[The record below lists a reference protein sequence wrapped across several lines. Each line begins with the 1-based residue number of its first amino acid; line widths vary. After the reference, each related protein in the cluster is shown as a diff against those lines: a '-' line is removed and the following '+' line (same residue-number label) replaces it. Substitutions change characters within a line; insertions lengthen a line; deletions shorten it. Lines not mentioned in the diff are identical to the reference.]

1 MQEPSCIGALPNC
14 GMANVRQSP
23 DQDQPD
29 FPQEV
34 YPRIPNVWPY
44 ALISGSRLQPISIDS
59 MLSRFLSR
67 PLFLLLLV
75 TGLFTFL
82 IQSGELGT
90 SDTTHRLQVAHS
102 LWTGQPQVFPA
113 EYPEFGLHGRG
124 GRLYA
129 WYGIGQSLL
138 MLPADLVGSAAS
150 HLPFWGEYVE
160 SQTDPA
166 IRSIVVSVSTNVL
179 LNVLTAL
186 AAFHLLSLLGFT
198 EVESVLG
205 TLGLLL
211 ATTHLHYAQNMQE
224 NNYIFLLTITG
235 FALQYKWLRT
245 GDRRALFWGSAALG
259 LNLLTRVTTALDIF
273 GAACFVL
280 LAGLLARRAERGDV
294 VAPAA
299 SVGGY
304 IRGVLPIYAFFLL
317 IDRIYQYIRF
327 GSWTNTYVAVF
338 GREQRQ
344 MDPTLPAS
352 FPFNRG
358 WFEGGLHS
366 GILGPF
372 FMPEKT
378 IFLFDPLI
386 VLTLLLTILLWKRL
400 APAVRAFLIASFV
413 MLAAYIV
420 FYARYNWWAGDF
432 AWGDRYISSAVQLT
446 SLLAVALLV
455 RYRKTMGNA
464 IWRLGIAMTAISFV
478 IQCASL
484 AFWLPLEIYQMESLG
499 HPTWVVFL
507 RFKNILAFALHK
519 RAAWGLNT
527 PAMFEDPWDAVH
539 ITTWNFLPSL
549 LRHVGVAPMW
559 VVHVLYGVWVLAG
572 IALALA
578 IWRLTRVLN
587 KKQAA
592 EPVIA

>member
-1 MQEPSCIGALPNC
+1 MP
-14 GMANVRQSP
+14 
-23 DQDQPD
+23 
-29 FPQEV
+29 
-34 YPRIPNVWPY
+34 PRP
-44 ALISGSRLQPISIDS
+44 
-59 MLSRFLSR
+59 LSR

-75 TGLFTFL
+75 TGLLTFL

-102 LWTGQPQVFPA
+102 LWTGQPQVFPS

-138 MLPADLVGSAAS
+138 MLPADLVGTAAN
-150 HLPFWGEYVE
+150 HLPFWREYVD
-160 SQTDPA
+160 SQADPA
-166 IRSIVVSVSTNVL
+166 VRSIVVSVSTNILV
-179 LNVLTAL
+179 NVLTAL
-186 AAFHLLSLLGFT
+186 ATFRLLELLGFS
-198 EVESVLG
+198 EGESVAG

-224 NNYIFLLTITG
+224 NNYVLLLTITG
-235 FALQYKWLRT
+235 FALQYKWLKT

-259 LNLLTRVTTALDIF
+259 LNLLTRVTTTLDLF
-273 GAACFVL
+273 AAGCFIL
-280 LAGLLARRAERGDV
+280 LAMIFARREGDREDLSR
-294 VAPAA
+294 PAL
-299 SVGGY
+299 VGEY
-304 IRGVLPIYAFFLL
+304 LRTIVPVYAVFLL
-317 IDRIYQYIRF
+317 LDRIYQYVRF

-338 GREQRQ
+338 AREQRQ
-344 MDPTLPAS
+344 MDPTLAVN

-378 IFLFDPLI
+378 IFLFDPLF
-386 VLTLLLTILLWKRL
+386 VLTLLLTIVLWRRL
-400 APAVRAFLIASFV
+400 IPAVRAFIVAAFIMV
-413 MLAAYIV
+413 AAYVV

-432 AWGDRYISSAVQLT
+432 AWGDRYISSAVEFVTLPAIP
-446 SLLAVALLV
+446 LLL
-455 RYRKTMGNA
+455 RYRKTLGRA
-464 IWRLGIAMTAISFV
+464 IWALGLAITAVSFV

-484 AFWLPLEIYQMESLG
+484 AFWLPLEIYQMETFG

-507 RFKNILAFALHK
+507 RFKNIVAFVLHK

-527 PAMFEDPWDAVH
+527 PAMFQDPWDAVH

-549 LRHVGVAPMW
+549 LRHVGVAPLW
-559 VVHVLYGVWVLAG
+559 AVHVLYAVWIAAGLALVLA
-572 IALALA
+572 ASRLASIL
-578 IWRLTRVLN
+578 IQRSRV
-587 KKQAA
+587 
-592 EPVIA
+592 EPTGT